1 MPPQRLASAAAT
13 PSPIPMPAAHA
24 PVDQSTRQITVRP
37 ESHPFESRP
46 SHSSNPHRSQRQT
59 RPFRPAISCLGAPRT
74 PVAAARGSLVMQAS
88 DKPAQEGSFADER
101 DELRTIV
108 VGRRCVRVQELHN
121 TRSRQENQAIPGVFA
136 PLAAGRRSVALDYSA
151 AFFAAALRVPA
162 FFRAGAFVP
171 TLRPRPSD
179 FASSERFAA

>member
-1 MPPQRLASAAAT
+1 
-13 PSPIPMPAAHA
+13 
-24 PVDQSTRQITVRP
+24 
-37 ESHPFESRP
+37 
-46 SHSSNPHRSQRQT
+46 
-59 RPFRPAISCLGAPRT
+59 
-74 PVAAARGSLVMQAS
+74 MQAS
-88 DKPAQEGSFADER
+88 EKPAQEGSFADER

-151 AFFAAALRVPA
+151 AFFAAALRVPV
-162 FFRAGAFVP
+162 FFRVGAFVP
-171 TLRPRPSD
+171 TLRPRPRD